1 MIEENTGYRPEEKRG
16 FECFTKIATD
26 VVGFHCFKN
35 CPCIHPPCAD
45 GAPSAFSAVAADI
58 PSAAVSA
65 ATAAI
70 PAAPVE
76 NDNN

>member
-1 MIEENTGYRPEEKRG
+1 MKA
-16 FECFTKIATD
+16 FTIFMFIFLVSSATN